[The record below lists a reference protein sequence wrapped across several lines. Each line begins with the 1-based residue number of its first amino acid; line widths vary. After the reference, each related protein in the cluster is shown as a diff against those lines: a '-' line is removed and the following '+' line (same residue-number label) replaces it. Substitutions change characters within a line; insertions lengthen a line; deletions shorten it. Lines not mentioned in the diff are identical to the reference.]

1 MKRINEMFQG
11 KSAAKPRATGPVDA
25 GLSSVSASSAG
36 GVGAASIKRKVDA
49 ANIEVDDLLC
59 GLDKDLA
66 GASTVKKKK
75 VLPAS
80 RPAPRQPGALFPP
93 SGRAP
98 GKRRVPITPDSLLTK
113 AGVSLAL
120 PPHGMR
126 MTCGSRQIYRY
137 GFASVARA
145 LSMCWVCMRVR
156 LPLPCLHACACADI
170 LLRLV
175 VARCAQGESNASCSR
190 QLARS
195 TLRHP
200 CPRHQTTTRHSMP
213 LIPST
218 MRYSGP

>member
-1 MKRINEMFQG
+1 MQTVAEPKAVKEISPGMKRINEMFQG

-113 AGVSLAL
+113 AGVSLAI
-120 PPHGMR
+120 PPNGMR

-137 GFASVARA
+137 GFDSVTRA
-145 LSMCWVCMRVR
+145 LSMCWVCGFACVCAFHFI
-156 LPLPCLHACACADI
+156 CLHARACADI

-175 VARCAQGESNASCSR
+175 VARCAQGD
-190 QLARS
+190 LM
-195 TLRHP
+195 
-200 CPRHQTTTRHSMP
+200 PRALDNLPGQH
-213 LIPST
+213 
-218 MRYSGP
+218 